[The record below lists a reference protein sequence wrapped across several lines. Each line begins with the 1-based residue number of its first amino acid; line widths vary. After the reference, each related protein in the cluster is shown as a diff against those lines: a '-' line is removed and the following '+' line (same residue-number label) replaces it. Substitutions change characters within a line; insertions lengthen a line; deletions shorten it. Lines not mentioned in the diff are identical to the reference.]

1 MCHFSFQPFILISV
15 EVCKDIY
22 SVPLE
27 RATIE
32 TLQCSSLLES
42 SQGQICEIS
51 CVILRKRGCLRSFG
65 FPGSWWGG
73 AGA

>member
-1 MCHFSFQPFILISV
+1 MQKQGNAKRSCMIFWYHL
-15 EVCKDIY
+15 DN
-22 SVPLE
+22 VPLE
-27 RATIE
+27 KATIE